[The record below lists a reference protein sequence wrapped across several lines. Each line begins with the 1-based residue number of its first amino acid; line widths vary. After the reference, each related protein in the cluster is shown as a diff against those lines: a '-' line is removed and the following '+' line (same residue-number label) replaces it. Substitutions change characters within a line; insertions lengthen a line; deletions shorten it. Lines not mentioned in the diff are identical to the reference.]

1 MGYIKTHNLCSSQDC
16 LLSVHAFL
24 GFLSHGW
31 GNSGIGSVYY
41 MYLSK
46 ESMNRKNNYTH
57 YRAEDFLKD
66 SYFLAWMRNEDK
78 RINSFWE
85 QWQAEHPDKR
95 ESVKEAIDHYQALIS
110 FDKINHQKE
119 EEREVWQ
126 RIEAGIE
133 RNRKKKIFRIRLL
146 EWSAAAVVSILLGAG
161 WLLHK
166 ETYIRKENFVIV
178 QTGNEQKDL
187 TLSDSSEIFLNSY
200 TTLKYHP
207 GNDREFWLDGQAFFD
222 IKHLRTVENE
232 AVPFVVHAGVENI
245 TVLGTSFTVKSID
258 SAARVVLIN
267 GKVKAVV
274 GNISLVMK
282 PGEKTEWDNGSFSKQ
297 QINPALYLA
306 WKDGEY
312 HFNHTSLKELAGL
325 VKDYY
330 GYDLVIKNEAA
341 LKTKTISGTVSSE
354 NEAVLWKTLEV
365 MFHAKVEKKGKRMIM
380 NIKNK

>member
-1 MGYIKTHNLCSSQDC
+1 MGHIKTYNLCYSQDC
-16 LLSVHAFL
+16 LLSVHSFL
-24 GFLSHGW
+24 GFFSHGW
-31 GNSGIGSVYY
+31 GNFCIGSVYY
-41 MYLSK
+41 MYLSE
-46 ESMNRKNNYTH
+46 ESMNRKKNYTY

-85 QWQAEHPDKR
+85 RWQTAHPDKR
-95 ESVKEAIDHYQALIS
+95 EDVREAVDHYQALIS
-110 FDKINHQKE
+110 FDKINYPEE

-126 RIEAGIE
+126 CIEAGIE
-133 RNRKKKIFRIRLL
+133 RNRKKNIFRIRLL
-146 EWSAAAVVSILLGAG
+146 EWSAAAVVSLLLGAG
-161 WLLHK
+161 WFLHK
-166 ETYIRKENFVIV
+166 QTYIRKENFVIV

-187 TLSDSSEIFLNSY
+187 ILSDSSEIFLNSY

-207 GNDREFWLDGQAFFD
+207 DNGREFWLDGQAFFD
-222 IKHLRTVENE
+222 IKHLHAVEND
-232 AVPFVVHAGVENI
+232 AVPFVVHAGVESI

-306 WKDGEY
+306 WKDGEF
-312 HFNHTSLKELAGL
+312 HFNHTSLQQLTDL

-330 GYDLVIKNEAA
+330 GYDLVVKNKEA
-341 LKTKTISGTVSSE
+341 LKTKTISGTVSSKD
-354 NEAVLWKTLEV
+354 EALLWKTLAV
-365 MFHAKVEKKGKRMIM
+365 MFHAKVKKNGKEIILV
-380 NIKNK
+380 IKN

>member
-1 MGYIKTHNLCSSQDC
+1 
-16 LLSVHAFL
+16 
-24 GFLSHGW
+24 
-31 GNSGIGSVYY
+31 
-41 MYLSK
+41 MYLSE

-178 QTGNEQKDL
+178 QTGNKQKDL
-187 TLSDSSEIFLNSY
+187 ILSDSSEIFLNSY
-200 TTLKYHP
+200 TTLKYYP
-207 GNDREFWLDGQAFFD
+207 GNGREFWLDGQAFFD
-222 IKHLRTVENE
+222 VKHLRTVEND

-258 SAARVVLIN
+258 STARIVLIN

-282 PGEKTEWDNGSFSKQ
+282 PGEKTEWNNGFFSKQ
-297 QINPALYLA
+297 QIDPALYLA
-306 WKDGEY
+306 WKDGEF

-365 MFHAKVEKKGKRMIM
+365 MFHTKVEKKGKRMIM